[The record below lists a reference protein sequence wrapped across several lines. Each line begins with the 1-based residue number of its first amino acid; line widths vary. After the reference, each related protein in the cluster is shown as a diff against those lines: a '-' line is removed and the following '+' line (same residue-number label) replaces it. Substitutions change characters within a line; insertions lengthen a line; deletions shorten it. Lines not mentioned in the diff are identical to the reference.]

1 MNTIKLNFTAYTL
14 ITAFIMTFF
23 MTSCEQDNTI
33 IEDNLTNITN
43 DHTQI
48 AKQRFE
54 LAKNLS
60 LAIQEPEFANALKVH
75 CTALREDGY
84 YETEFFFNLEKD
96 KSNDLLEGK
105 TLDKAL
111 TETSGLEA
119 RNNLDFLYTNDPGL
133 AILMVN
139 EDAEAFNTR
148 VYIDNGYD
156 DNDPNAIIKYYENGE
171 LGEQLA
177 NEEPNTIT
185 FIVRESEAYLTA
197 EELIMENPDNVTV
210 VGNVNGQDINVFGYN
225 TDINNDFIDEIEEGI
240 DMRTCQRD
248 NLSGK
253 ERLYKFKTSN
263 NHEGWGKGSGEFI
276 FDIVFGNNSSTI
288 NTLRDRRTGIDENQ
302 WYTINKIIITWST
315 TNDLDR
321 MKYIIHE
328 DDGGATYN
336 FGITLSGN
344 YQGVE
349 VSGTVGVTLTDDDD
363 FVGEKIVEYCDPIQN
378 GSYYHSNY
386 AGAVTFE
393 CREF

>member
-1 MNTIKLNFTAYTL
+1 MNTLKLNFTAYTL
-14 ITAFIMTFF
+14 ITAFMMTVF

-33 IEDNLTNITN
+33 IEDNLTNMTN

-156 DNDPNAIIKYYENGE
+156 DENPNAIIKYYENGE

-177 NEEPNTIT
+177 NEEPNTTT
-185 FIVRESEAYLTA
+185 FIVRESEAFLTS
-197 EELIMENPDNVTV
+197 EKLLVENPDNVSII
-210 VGNVNGQDINVFGYN
+210 GNLNGQDIHVFGFN
-225 TDINNDFIDEIEEGI
+225 TNNTFVEISEEEGI
-240 DMRTCQRD
+240 ESRNCQRD
-248 NLSGK
+248 QVSGK
-253 ERLYKFKTSN
+253 ERLYAFKTSN

-276 FDIVFGNNSSTI
+276 FHIAFANDGSGISS
-288 NTLRDRRTGIDENQ
+288 LRHRHTGVDENT
-302 WYTINKIIITWST
+302 WYYPNKQIITWTSN
-315 TNDLDR
+315 NDYER
-321 MKYIIHE
+321 MKYVIHE
-328 DDGGATYN
+328 DDGGNN
-336 FGITLSGN
+336 FTFNISIPGLPGS
-344 YQGVE
+344 
-349 VSGTVGVTLTDDDD
+349 VGVNLRDDDD
-363 FVGEKIVEYCDPIQN
+363 FVGESIVEYCDPIRNFQ
-378 GSYYHSNY
+378 YYPY
-386 AGAVTFE
+386 YPGAVTFV
-393 CREF
+393 CKQQ